1 MADNIMGNKKT
12 EKTDKNKKNHV
23 SRDLFRYH
31 NAGTNGTE
39 SQKTTPL
46 SDRAS
51 VPEGFTLAMA
61 CVDCLPVLFFSIS
74 ASVLALRFDSRLFRA
89 GIFLVILAGAL
100 KAGWKFVI
108 ALLHRD
114 IPFLSRQ
121 MRFLMPA
128 GFLLVLISLFADRSR
143 WSFAAVIRHIT
154 GMPSLLFFLCG
165 AAGLMVLTHFAGEK
179 NRRNAKANWKEQII
193 NSISQFCIMMGI
205 LL

>member
-1 MADNIMGNKKT
+1 MDDKKT
-12 EKTDKNKKNHV
+12 KNGGTKHTSQKSSHYCDESTDKK
-23 SRDLFRYH
+23 
-31 NAGTNGTE
+31 E
-39 SQKTTPL
+39 SQQMQ
-46 SDRAS
+46 S

-114 IPFLSRQ
+114 IPFLSRH

>member
-1 MADNIMGNKKT
+1 MTGGIMDDKKA
-12 EKTDKNKKNHV
+12 EKGGIKHTSRKLSHYCDESTDEKENQEMQSAPHV
-23 SRDLFRYH
+23 
-31 NAGTNGTE
+31 T
-39 SQKTTPL
+39 
-46 SDRAS
+46 S

-74 ASVLALRFDSRLFRA
+74 ACVLALRFDSRLFRA

-143 WSFAAVIRHIT
+143 WSFTIVIRHIT
-154 GMPSLLFFLCG
+154 GMPSLIFFLCG
-165 AAGLMVLTHFAGEK
+165 IAGLVVLTCFIG
-179 NRRNAKANWKEQII
+179 NRNIRNAKANWKEQII

-205 LL
+205 VL